1 MDHDPM
7 FEVDTRI
14 MIQRIELPHEALS
27 PRFFLPTDVGW
38 GGTSEV
44 PTAPETQQVVIVL
57 TKIGGSPSLKCNQV
71 EPNVNSG
78 CNPRHLWRS
87 SEPQITIDG
96 HIVNTDRG
104 HVYPGCSFVPQSG
117 AGSCGD
123 RIILTDGKGGRTVRS
138 LICRHLCGIPKHPA
152 LSFLLSRGRV
162 PPL

>member
-1 MDHDPM
+1 M
-7 FEVDTRI
+7 
-14 MIQRIELPHEALS
+14 
-27 PRFFLPTDVGW
+27 
-38 GGTSEV
+38 

-57 TKIGGSPSLKCNQV
+57 TKIGGSPSLKGNQV

-87 SEPQITIDG
+87 SELQITIDG

-152 LSFLLSRGRV
+152 LSFCFHGVEFKLSRAHRSKISFRSERRQESRQ
-162 PPL
+162 